1 MHKRGKNRML
11 DKIFFKLYDTKGRNM
26 ATDNNNKNRSHS
38 SSGAMGPEEA
48 GHLGGTA
55 PRRHG
60 MSREEAGH
68 LGGTAPH
75 KCRGFECQEQGHKDR
90 GRENE

>member
-1 MHKRGKNRML
+1 
-11 DKIFFKLYDTKGRNM
+11 M
-26 ATDNNNKNRSHS
+26 AERKQSRSRQGS
-38 SSGAMGPEEA
+38 MTASEA

-60 MSREEAGH
+60 MTREEAGH

-75 KCRGFECQEQGHKDR
+75 KCRGFQCQEQGSNKR
-90 GRENE
+90 RSSR